1 LQSAV
6 LSFSAGPVAP
16 ADRIGSSDVALI
28 MKACDASGRLLSPDK
43 PATKSDASFIYQAFG
58 ASSSQSI
65 QEQQQQQQQQEE
77 EEQLPRGSAGA
88 DGQLWTTFATV
99 NGSRYSYVLAP
110 TLARN
115 YSMSVTELG
124 YNASTEL
131 LAVRELPTQSDDMVD
146 IGADPAGSEA
156 ATLAVRPQNAAA
168 GGTAGTMG
176 GGGASRVAV
185 VPVSASHPL
194 EVRACTPDDFELVL
208 LAPRHV
214 LQPNP
219 PHSVCKQC
227 DLFGF
232 ENVALPRQA
241 LASNNQTVVAVL
253 QTFGM
258 AV

>member
-1 LQSAV
+1 M

-16 ADRIGSSDVALI
+16 ADRIGSSDIALI

-58 ASSSQSI
+58 ASSSQN
-65 QEQQQQQQQQEE
+65 QEQQQQEQQEE
-77 EEQLPRGSAGA
+77 EEQLLRGSAGA

-110 TLARN
+110 SLARN

-131 LAVRELPTQSDDMVD
+131 LAVRELPAQSDEMVD
-146 IGADPAGSEA
+146 IGADPAGFEA
-156 ATLAVRPQNAAA
+156 ATLAVGPQNAAA

-214 LQPNP
+214 LQPKN

-232 ENVALPRQA
+232 ETVALPRQA

-253 QTFGM
+253 HFGM
-258 AV
+258 MV